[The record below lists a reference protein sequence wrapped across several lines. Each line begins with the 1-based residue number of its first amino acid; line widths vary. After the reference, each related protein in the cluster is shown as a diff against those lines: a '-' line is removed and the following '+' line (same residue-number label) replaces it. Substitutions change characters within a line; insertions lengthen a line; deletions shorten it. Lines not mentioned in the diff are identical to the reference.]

1 MGNDSRLRSVGGRAD
16 SGPAC
21 RFRDRCRLGPL
32 HPVARDLAPP
42 PGGAHATASVVPP
55 GGLRKA
61 LRIEPDSALEGRGFE
76 PPVPLAKRV
85 GLSGGTGSVAEAKRA
100 VPRASSIL
108 WDRGFESFR
117 RRIS

>member
-16 SGPAC
+16 PGPAC

-42 PGGAHATASVVPP
+42 PGGPYATAIVVPP

-61 LRIEPDSALEGRGFE
+61 LRIERRVADSALEGRGFE
-76 PPVPLAKRV
+76 PSVP
-85 GLSGGTGSVAEAKRA
+85 
-100 VPRASSIL
+100 PR
-108 WDRGFESFR
+108 
-117 RRIS
+117 